1 MTRQGIEARFENFGR
16 FIVHRRW
23 FFVPL
28 VLLFA
33 GSLSSQAPKI
43 QIDTSAESFLRDDD
57 PGKILYDDFRDQ
69 FGRGEVLIA
78 AVRTRDALAPDFLA
92 KLRDFHQALEEE
104 VPHLHEVRS
113 LINARVTRGEGDELI
128 VEELLEEWPGSPE
141 EWMHLRKYV
150 QANSLYRNLL
160 ISEDARLTTVSV
172 ESNAYS
178 SADLDPIAVEDAF
191 ESESED
197 AAFLSGAENAQVV
210 SATRAV
216 VERFTGENFEIRLS
230 GEPALQADIASAI
243 QSDMVR
249 FVAGMVMIIA
259 LLLFLLFR
267 RISGI
272 LLPLVVVGPAVSGT
286 IGCMAIAGEYL
297 SAPSQI
303 LPSLL
308 LAVGIGAAVHIL
320 TIFFQNFDAGE
331 TREDAIAHA
340 MGHSGLPV
348 CMTSITTAGGLLS
361 FVTAEIDPVAVI
373 GIFAPI
379 GIGLA
384 LIYCLILLPALLAIV
399 PLKSLPGHT
408 PQTRGP
414 RGSGRIG
421 DTLVTIGDFS
431 IRHAHG
437 SVVVTF
443 LVIAISLVGAS
454 QIRFGHD
461 IMGWLP
467 ETHPI
472 RIATALF
479 DEELNGSMVLEI
491 VADTETENGVQTA
504 SFLNALEAVQGEI
517 LDPNHEMEMK
527 AGKVLSIVDVVKEIN
542 QALNANDPNAYRIP
556 TEKNL
561 IAQEILLFE
570 NSGADDLERLVDSQ
584 FQMAR
589 VSIRVPYLDPVL
601 YVNYIEETI
610 KLFED
615 RFGPAV
621 FVQATG
627 FLPVMSMTIN
637 ALIASM
643 TQSYILALLI
653 ITPLMILLIGSL
665 RIGLVSMIPNLTPI
679 IITLGIMGWWG
690 IVIDGFT
697 LMIGGIAIG
706 LAVDDT
712 IHYMHNF
719 RRSFLRNGDIRLAN
733 EETLRTT
740 GHALLVTSMV
750 LSAGFYIFTFAE
762 MNNIYYFGLL
772 TSITIANAFL
782 IDLLVSPALMAL
794 THRNSARPS

>member
-57 PGKILYDDFRDQ
+57 PGKILYDNFRDQ

-361 FVTAEIDPVAVI
+361 FVTAEIYPVAVI

-399 PLKSLPGHT
+399 PLK
-408 PQTRGP
+408 
-414 RGSGRIG
+414 
-421 DTLVTIGDFS
+421 
-431 IRHAHG
+431 
-437 SVVVTF
+437 
-443 LVIAISLVGAS
+443 
-454 QIRFGHD
+454 
-461 IMGWLP
+461 
-467 ETHPI
+467 
-472 RIATALF
+472 
-479 DEELNGSMVLEI
+479 
-491 VADTETENGVQTA
+491 
-504 SFLNALEAVQGEI
+504 
-517 LDPNHEMEMK
+517 
-527 AGKVLSIVDVVKEIN
+527 
-542 QALNANDPNAYRIP
+542 
-556 TEKNL
+556 
-561 IAQEILLFE
+561 
-570 NSGADDLERLVDSQ
+570 
-584 FQMAR
+584 
-589 VSIRVPYLDPVL
+589 
-601 YVNYIEETI
+601 
-610 KLFED
+610 
-615 RFGPAV
+615 
-621 FVQATG
+621 
-627 FLPVMSMTIN
+627 
-637 ALIASM
+637 
-643 TQSYILALLI
+643 
-653 ITPLMILLIGSL
+653 
-665 RIGLVSMIPNLTPI
+665 
-679 IITLGIMGWWG
+679 
-690 IVIDGFT
+690 
-697 LMIGGIAIG
+697 
-706 LAVDDT
+706 
-712 IHYMHNF
+712 
-719 RRSFLRNGDIRLAN
+719 
-733 EETLRTT
+733 
-740 GHALLVTSMV
+740 
-750 LSAGFYIFTFAE
+750 
-762 MNNIYYFGLL
+762 
-772 TSITIANAFL
+772 
-782 IDLLVSPALMAL
+782 
-794 THRNSARPS
+794 

>member
-361 FVTAEIDPVAVI
+361 FVTAEIYPVAVI